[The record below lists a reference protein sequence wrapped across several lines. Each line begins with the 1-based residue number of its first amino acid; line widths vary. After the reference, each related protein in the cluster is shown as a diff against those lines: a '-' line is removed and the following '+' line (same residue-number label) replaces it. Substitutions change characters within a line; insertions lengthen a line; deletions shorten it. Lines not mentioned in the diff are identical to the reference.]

1 MADNP
6 FFRNP
11 LDVATDEI
19 RGQRFELPDLS
30 QISTRQEDPS
40 EREPSRRQPSGNFLP
55 PEPLTPIFTQ
65 AAQEYGVPVDVLM
78 ALAQQESS
86 YRTEAI
92 GVPTKWGRAKGI
104 MQYID
109 PTAESLGI
117 NPFDPAQA
125 ISAAALQFRER
136 IDNGYS
142 VEEAIMA
149 HHGGDDRRQWG
160 PKTRQYA
167 RDVLGKSRTVADQ
180 FRPLYQQSIQTQQ
193 PQLDQGAVQAAI
205 EAGTAQ
211 PEQTQQ
217 QPQQRAG
224 QQPDNA
230 IDGMTGA
237 DQKNVEGNTRTP
249 IDVIRDMGTSI
260 QEFATSGQERPSSG
274 ILGTEAGQLTQQAQQ
289 AADNPQPMREPTQQD
304 RDEIDGMTGAAERVR
319 TDLEPLSET
328 QKQERLNELNTRF
341 ESLQPPSPETQERI
355 KTAAQQIEQEA
366 SALEAQRES
375 VSSQSDVLAFNR
387 RLRELNERIEQH
399 RREVDQYNESI
410 QRYETEADRIRG
422 EYQNV
427 LDAPAPEPGETSI
440 LGWAENLAKSG
451 ASGTL
456 TAVGASIEGAGIM
469 AEQASRVEAN
479 RQVDDAAKRI
489 ETTRQRMAET
499 LRNMEG
505 RSEEEIARAM
515 KPWATEL
522 TKRETEF
529 HREITQWAEREPNA
543 AAEWM
548 RGLGVDVNELAK
560 ELQADPEYQGI
571 ATDISSGIGSMLT
584 YLGPGFLTTLMTRG
598 APAATR
604 AAAGIIGASTL
615 AGPAGAS
622 EAYNRAIKYGLP
634 EEEALEV
641 AMRGIPAGV
650 VQVAPVAVIL
660 KRIPA
665 QLQGKAA
672 GQLRALLETFGAE
685 FIAEGAGAVMQNLVE
700 QSYNEEKGTWDDSLY
715 QAAIGGSSAA
725 LIQLGIQV
733 ATRGRGAFAGPRQQ
747 EADKYIDDYEFAVS
761 ADEIAAKL
769 LDPDRAQLMLRR
781 PEEVSPDL
789 TLNGQISQPT
799 GAAPEGPV
807 DRAVQ
812 EAAAQQAVEN
822 VAGERVSVATRAGTI
837 AGTVESY
844 TEDGQGGYRAQIL
857 SDDGMMYVFTDQDGV
872 TLVRDGGTGAS
883 LSQPAANSNETD
895 YSSRVAQRI
904 SYLDQALTEEDIQDL
919 VDAEFQDAGGENT
932 QEREA
937 FFDAVRQRLEDINA
951 QAASEYA
958 ESGTPIEEAPQTE
971 QAAEQQNVDSAQSG
985 GLTALPY
992 GGKQWNQETGQAE
1005 DMSGQAE
1012 IVDYS
1017 GRRVVMKN
1025 VNGVMVPFYQSTGA
1039 GGKAETSAG
1048 KWYPFT
1054 GIGKDGWLNKLGGKD
1069 LADYYG
1075 SPALRRAAEELD
1087 ATLGDIRNR
1096 TDIPKTGMTGAGEA
1110 FVNAINNA
1118 FPGQQATE
1126 NNLNDSRS
1134 RVEGSIAALKRAV
1147 DSEASAQS
1155 SQPTEQPAGEPEAA
1169 QVETTQ
1175 EPIVEHVTK
1184 KGKTLRGVLRD
1195 IPLDKAKEID
1205 PYAFRKDGK
1214 SFIRADRLSD
1224 EQRGD
1229 TVSAQSQQA
1238 GESEA
1243 TSKSTP
1249 DLVMKSDGSPF
1260 ASEAVAKRAAKNR
1273 RLKDHV
1279 PVEVDG
1285 GWALSAQPAPSD
1297 SQRKSVKLTPASPR
1311 DFDLHGW
1318 RKPRR
1323 GEGQVYSIE
1332 KNGESIG
1339 FADVSFFPNGEARIE
1354 DIVSDE
1360 GSGSIGTADVRA
1372 LLRELRRI
1380 RPEINKISG
1389 ERVSGIRR
1397 GGRHGFA
1404 GSGEEVSVQLR
1415 NSPAESQRKS
1425 EQPQAEQ
1432 EAATK
1437 RPRIGDPDY
1446 SLIDAMND
1454 LMEMRAEVDAQGM
1467 VADARLMDRVRRQE
1481 QLVREMEA
1489 ERQAVQQP
1497 GNDVDSWQAQAE
1509 EALSRVPSNH
1519 PMRRKWAA
1527 SVRNGLR
1534 SAGDRESVLSAM
1546 REAAET
1552 DISDTSTSGRNG
1564 DKEIGTNSEGN
1575 TLYQDKNGV
1584 RYYLETSGQ
1593 TQFKVSESVRVTPN
1607 GTEVNTSKRAGSE
1620 FETQEEIAARNEQ
1633 QPEAKPKA
1641 SQNTIFTEDAAE
1653 KARAVLRAK
1662 LGQINSGIDPEIM
1675 QAGITLAGYHI
1686 EKGARTFAAYA
1697 KAMVDDMGD
1706 NVRPYLKSWYMGVK
1720 YDPRAA
1726 GFDGMS
1732 SAAEVEA
1739 ADIDTIAREEATNDT
1754 QGTAPDAN
1762 TGDEGSSAESVQAP
1776 AEQQDA
1782 GNDAGQPAGGVRR
1795 NQGRAQERGSQSDAD
1810 AGQPGVQGRP
1820 DGRDTTSDAGVR
1832 NGRGDSAQSSGRT
1845 DRRPG
1850 DYRIQPGELKRTGSW
1865 RNTAEQNVE
1874 IVELVKRLDEE
1885 GRPATRDEQA
1895 KLAKFT
1901 GWGASEIA
1909 NGIFPDANGRY
1920 KDDRWKA
1927 LGERLKA
1934 AMTDE
1939 EYAQARRTTQYAHYT
1954 SEGVIRSIYD
1964 GLTRMGFAG
1973 GSVLE
1978 PGMGVGSFRGLM
1990 PSQVMSNSQYT
2001 GVEYDTFTGKIA
2013 KHLYPDSNVI
2023 IGDFTRTKLP
2033 KEFFDAAIGNPPFS
2047 RTKVTA
2053 DPEYRK
2059 HSFMLHDY
2067 FFAKTIDRVKP
2078 GGLVTFVTSKGTMD
2092 KGNARARQYLA
2103 ERANLVGAIRL
2114 PQTAFKDNA
2123 GTEVVTDVLF
2133 FQKRGPGVPENDVAW
2148 LGTKE
2153 ISTPQG
2159 TATINEYFADHPEMV
2174 LGEHAMTGSMYR
2186 ANEYTVTPRQGV
2198 DIEQAFAEAIKNLPE
2213 DVYRPQRGSREEK
2226 AAVVDRDFNPKHQKE
2241 GGVYLGDDGTL
2252 RIIENGSGVALE
2264 SRTGSNGKDI
2274 PLNPKQKEW
2283 LKGYVGV
2290 RDALKQT
2297 QLDQLTNGNWE
2308 ASLKA
2313 LNDAYDAFT
2322 KKHGKI
2328 LAHTVSEKENADG
2341 SISVTRRFKNNPL
2354 LDIDVESP
2362 LVYAIEDIKPDGSIV
2377 KAPSMLGRTLQKDPE
2392 PQIKTT
2398 QDALFVSLNQIGSL
2412 NVDDVARLAGIS
2424 RDEVISEL
2432 GDLIYNDPSTGWT
2445 MADEYLSGDVVK
2457 KLREAEAA
2465 ARVDRNMRRN
2475 VEALK
2480 AVQPR
2485 QLAPADITVQ
2495 LGSHWVPASDV
2506 QNFAAEIL
2514 SERIDVNYS
2523 PQAAAWSAEG
2533 GRRMA
2538 GEWSTSARSTGEILD
2553 GVLNNRQLKV
2563 TYRDSEGKTHTD
2575 TEATEAVNNIAKK
2588 MRDAF
2593 RRWIWQDTART
2604 ERLVSYY
2611 NENFNN
2617 IVPRQ
2622 FDGSHLTLPGVSTR
2636 FDLYPHQKR
2645 AIWRA
2650 IQEGNTYFAHSV
2662 GAGKTFT
2669 MIAAGMEE
2677 RRLGL
2682 SRKPAYVVPNHMLAQ
2697 FSKEFLELYPT
2708 ANIMVADEK
2717 NFHTRNRQRFVAQAA
2732 LNDPDAIIITHSAF
2746 GMIGMSDEF
2755 SNDFIQKQVDEM
2767 RAILDEVDKSDR
2779 LTRKQIEQRIE
2790 QLENRLVS
2798 KQRGEKKD
2806 KVLTF
2811 EELGVDRLF
2820 VDEAHEF
2827 RKLDFATNRGNIKG
2841 IDSTGSQKA
2850 LDLFMKTQ
2858 YLEQKNP
2865 GRSLVMASGTPVTNT
2880 MGELYTVQRFF
2891 QQDQLEAD
2899 GLSRFDAW
2907 SNHFGEVV
2915 EGFEQNAA
2923 GGYQV
2928 VSRFAKF
2935 VNVADLMSRVRSFM
2949 DVLTSE
2955 QLGDLVQRPSV
2966 EGGQREVVVTPVPD
2980 GYKAYQ
2986 KELESRIKQIQ
2997 SRSGPPAPGDDII
3010 LNVIADGRFSAIDMR
3025 FVDPTLPSDPNSKLN
3040 RLLDDVIAAYHDTAE
3055 NEYRTGSS
3063 KDPVPGSSLMVFTD
3077 LGLGEASAKNRG
3089 FDMKAWMRKR
3099 LIDGGVS
3106 PSHIAFMR
3114 DNKQHAKKER
3124 LFSDMRQ
3131 GKKRILIGGKDMET
3145 GVNVQKRLSHLFHL
3159 DAPWFPAAVEQREGR
3174 IIRQGNQN
3182 QSVNVKAYATKG
3194 SYDSTMWGMLSRK
3207 ARFIEQAMSGDANM
3221 RSMDDVSE
3229 ASSFE
3234 MASALASGDERYL
3247 KLAGLKSD
3255 VERLNRLYSAHRT
3268 EQRQLANDERWVKS
3282 SLDNNRKIVG
3292 EIETAIN
3299 SRQEI
3304 RAGEFEGKVGSQT
3317 FDKRED
3323 FSNAIFDA
3331 FKAKAEANTE
3341 GDAVLGKLGG
3351 FDVVYSGL
3359 KLKGSGD
3366 FSASLDMRLPGDNES
3381 LAVYPIDPGMSISG
3395 IATRAVNQV
3404 NRLDRDLADRRDQVE
3419 QLERRLEKIESRKGA
3434 PFAEMQELTDKQEE
3448 LTELELELASE
3459 QSTMDEAQDEAAQQE
3474 SSTVIAD
3481 SASLGGRGL
3490 TTDEMDARLREGST
3504 GEVMGRLLD
3513 NGKIVLHDT
3522 VRNALPGAP
3531 AGTAAFVDTRGRVHL
3546 IGRNISPQ
3554 TMESTIIHEMFHS
3567 AVRPLIGTEQW
3578 NSLQRDLGRLY
3589 RQYERS
3595 SGKARDFFD
3604 MAKRRIDYAQSVGD
3618 TMNEARKIEEFGAYA
3633 IEEYANAP
3641 ASIKKWVD
3649 NMLGHVKAWL
3659 RRAFGIQAGQI
3670 TPAQLRSLT
3679 LAAMRNGEL
3688 APSPSLGTAMNVTG
3702 PTDTPEFR
3710 RWFGDS
3716 KVVDEN
3722 GEPLVVY
3729 HGTKADIASFDA
3741 SQGGVSTG
3749 AQSARMGF
3757 FFTPDRS
3764 LAAEYSRKAAPPQ
3777 INAATKRK
3785 REALLADDDASFMEA
3800 MTEIQE
3806 YYSSISD
3813 DPNFAYA
3820 GSSVMPSYL
3829 SIKNPLEV
3837 DYKGDSYRDTAYAEH
3852 IGRAISEGRDGLII
3866 RNTFDPATPDYN
3878 ALTDIYVAFKP
3889 EQIKSAIGNR
3899 GTFDTENPDIT
3910 MSVRMPESERKAAE
3924 RRSVA
3929 QATKAIRQPDD
3940 NPNDF
3945 DGGVIRDLGRVA
3957 NWVQHP
3963 YTIASL
3969 NPEFTPVFRTGMRQ
3983 AQFRDEIIAEMFP
3996 DFQNYH
4002 SLPAA
4007 KRANVNKVLEIG
4019 RLTGMSFT
4027 EQSLKDGIINPG
4039 FKTVVAYDENGDI
4052 VRRKEPI
4059 HAALTK
4065 PNEEVKLTAE
4075 ERTAYIGLRQMF
4087 DGALDRFRDQTLID
4101 FNLSEFVGLSD
4112 PVSAIMDSISDDMSV
4127 KQQERLQNIA
4137 QTIQEIEQAK
4147 RTGYVPLSRYGRYAI
4162 TVKEDRA
4169 NIEYVKN
4176 PEGGWIARGVP
4187 DDMDAFM
4194 EEIGA
4199 TWNDLEGGWQV
4210 DGAQRQALRR
4220 ENSRTVYSE
4229 KVEVTDLRDRMIQWR
4244 AEKTGAPATRIP
4256 AVRAARDRIK
4266 QEWVGDHANRR
4277 ISVFDTQRKQDKAKV
4292 SLTELD
4298 SLAELTQLDNETW
4311 GAVREQFS
4319 KAMQGRGFRKHFFHS
4334 DNVPGYTIDFERAI
4348 GDYIASMAGHL
4359 SRRHHERDWQDAI
4372 SNIKGRRMGRYAEEY
4387 KDYVNNPQEEYAMLR
4402 QTGFLYYIA
4411 GNVSTA
4417 ALNATQVPIMT
4428 MPILTQASNSAIA
4441 SMEVTRAYK
4450 DALRMTS
4457 FVDKGLD
4464 MFDPADAPADVRD
4477 EVQAAWDEGM
4487 FAPQFTHE
4495 VMGFTGRSDTGL
4507 KAGYEKTINY
4517 VASSYTYIER
4527 LNRLVTYIAAVRTAK
4542 RKGTKANAERAFK
4555 GNALARHT
4563 LLGDN
4568 WSPKAFGEFIV
4579 DESQFLMGKQN
4590 RSKMLRSHGSAI
4602 FQFMSF
4608 VMNSL
4613 QAWYRWAS
4621 LHGRDGKMGVAASI
4635 AAIVALSGVWGAPG
4649 LDHLREMYERFY
4661 AWMFGE
4667 DEDLKANLRQW
4678 IYEKTG
4684 SVRLAEIVDKGGL
4697 YPLGM
4702 DMSGRIGMM
4711 SIAPDLTSVTG
4722 ALGIPADLL
4731 IGRPVRAIEKARSG
4745 DTLGAVGEALP
4756 NFAKNPIIA
4765 QSWREKGVRSGR
4777 GQQILTPE
4785 QIPTHALWY
4794 KSLGIQSTA
4803 VTNARDYLWAQYRSQ
4818 TRIDGIKG
4826 RYLNRIAQAETEAIR
4841 NENPDRQA
4849 EIEARI
4855 EAVWAEVDAYNRAN
4869 PERPIR
4875 IQPSQ
4880 IRQRIERN
4888 LYGLEAL
4895 AGKERRDART
4905 DAEML
4910 REVYRIDETL
4920 EMDDER

>member
-1 MADNP
+1 
-6 FFRNP
+6 
-11 LDVATDEI
+11 
-19 RGQRFELPDLS
+19 
-30 QISTRQEDPS
+30 
-40 EREPSRRQPSGNFLP
+40 
-55 PEPLTPIFTQ
+55 
-65 AAQEYGVPVDVLM
+65 
-78 ALAQQESS
+78 
-86 YRTEAI
+86 
-92 GVPTKWGRAKGI
+92 
-104 MQYID
+104 
-109 PTAESLGI
+109 
-117 NPFDPAQA
+117 
-125 ISAAALQFRER
+125 
-136 IDNGYS
+136 
-142 VEEAIMA
+142 
-149 HHGGDDRRQWG
+149 
-160 PKTRQYA
+160 
-167 RDVLGKSRTVADQ
+167 
-180 FRPLYQQSIQTQQ
+180 
-193 PQLDQGAVQAAI
+193 
-205 EAGTAQ
+205 
-211 PEQTQQ
+211 
-217 QPQQRAG
+217 
-224 QQPDNA
+224 
-230 IDGMTGA
+230 
-237 DQKNVEGNTRTP
+237 
-249 IDVIRDMGTSI
+249 
-260 QEFATSGQERPSSG
+260 
-274 ILGTEAGQLTQQAQQ
+274 
-289 AADNPQPMREPTQQD
+289 
-304 RDEIDGMTGAAERVR
+304 
-319 TDLEPLSET
+319 
-328 QKQERLNELNTRF
+328 
-341 ESLQPPSPETQERI
+341 
-355 KTAAQQIEQEA
+355 
-366 SALEAQRES
+366 
-375 VSSQSDVLAFNR
+375 
-387 RLRELNERIEQH
+387 
-399 RREVDQYNESI
+399 
-410 QRYETEADRIRG
+410 
-422 EYQNV
+422 
-427 LDAPAPEPGETSI
+427 
-440 LGWAENLAKSG
+440 
-451 ASGTL
+451 
-456 TAVGASIEGAGIM
+456 
-469 AEQASRVEAN
+469 
-479 RQVDDAAKRI
+479 
-489 ETTRQRMAET
+489 
-499 LRNMEG
+499 
-505 RSEEEIARAM
+505 
-515 KPWATEL
+515 
-522 TKRETEF
+522 
-529 HREITQWAEREPNA
+529 
-543 AAEWM
+543 
-548 RGLGVDVNELAK
+548 
-560 ELQADPEYQGI
+560 
-571 ATDISSGIGSMLT
+571 
-584 YLGPGFLTTLMTRG
+584 
-598 APAATR
+598 
-604 AAAGIIGASTL
+604 
-615 AGPAGAS
+615 
-622 EAYNRAIKYGLP
+622 
-634 EEEALEV
+634 
-641 AMRGIPAGV
+641 
-650 VQVAPVAVIL
+650 
-660 KRIPA
+660 
-665 QLQGKAA
+665 
-672 GQLRALLETFGAE
+672 
-685 FIAEGAGAVMQNLVE
+685 
-700 QSYNEEKGTWDDSLY
+700 
-715 QAAIGGSSAA
+715 
-725 LIQLGIQV
+725 
-733 ATRGRGAFAGPRQQ
+733 
-747 EADKYIDDYEFAVS
+747 
-761 ADEIAAKL
+761 
-769 LDPDRAQLMLRR
+769 
-781 PEEVSPDL
+781 
-789 TLNGQISQPT
+789 
-799 GAAPEGPV
+799 
-807 DRAVQ
+807 
-812 EAAAQQAVEN
+812 
-822 VAGERVSVATRAGTI
+822 
-837 AGTVESY
+837 
-844 TEDGQGGYRAQIL
+844 
-857 SDDGMMYVFTDQDGV
+857 
-872 TLVRDGGTGAS
+872 
-883 LSQPAANSNETD
+883 
-895 YSSRVAQRI
+895 
-904 SYLDQALTEEDIQDL
+904 
-919 VDAEFQDAGGENT
+919 
-932 QEREA
+932 
-937 FFDAVRQRLEDINA
+937 
-951 QAASEYA
+951 
-958 ESGTPIEEAPQTE
+958 
-971 QAAEQQNVDSAQSG
+971 
-985 GLTALPY
+985 
-992 GGKQWNQETGQAE
+992 
-1005 DMSGQAE
+1005 
-1012 IVDYS
+1012 
-1017 GRRVVMKN
+1017 
-1025 VNGVMVPFYQSTGA
+1025 
-1039 GGKAETSAG
+1039 
-1048 KWYPFT
+1048 
-1054 GIGKDGWLNKLGGKD
+1054 
-1069 LADYYG
+1069 
-1075 SPALRRAAEELD
+1075 
-1087 ATLGDIRNR
+1087 
-1096 TDIPKTGMTGAGEA
+1096 
-1110 FVNAINNA
+1110 
-1118 FPGQQATE
+1118 
-1126 NNLNDSRS
+1126 
-1134 RVEGSIAALKRAV
+1134 
-1147 DSEASAQS
+1147 
-1155 SQPTEQPAGEPEAA
+1155 
-1169 QVETTQ
+1169 
-1175 EPIVEHVTK
+1175 
-1184 KGKTLRGVLRD
+1184 
-1195 IPLDKAKEID
+1195 
-1205 PYAFRKDGK
+1205 
-1214 SFIRADRLSD
+1214 
-1224 EQRGD
+1224 
-1229 TVSAQSQQA
+1229 
-1238 GESEA
+1238 
-1243 TSKSTP
+1243 
-1249 DLVMKSDGSPF
+1249 
-1260 ASEAVAKRAAKNR
+1260 
-1273 RLKDHV
+1273 
-1279 PVEVDG
+1279 
-1285 GWALSAQPAPSD
+1285 
-1297 SQRKSVKLTPASPR
+1297 
-1311 DFDLHGW
+1311 
-1318 RKPRR
+1318 
-1323 GEGQVYSIE
+1323 
-1332 KNGESIG
+1332 
-1339 FADVSFFPNGEARIE
+1339 
-1354 DIVSDE
+1354 
-1360 GSGSIGTADVRA
+1360 
-1372 LLRELRRI
+1372 
-1380 RPEINKISG
+1380 
-1389 ERVSGIRR
+1389 
-1397 GGRHGFA
+1397 
-1404 GSGEEVSVQLR
+1404 
-1415 NSPAESQRKS
+1415 
-1425 EQPQAEQ
+1425 
-1432 EAATK
+1432 
-1437 RPRIGDPDY
+1437 
-1446 SLIDAMND
+1446 
-1454 LMEMRAEVDAQGM
+1454 
-1467 VADARLMDRVRRQE
+1467 
-1481 QLVREMEA
+1481 
-1489 ERQAVQQP
+1489 
-1497 GNDVDSWQAQAE
+1497 
-1509 EALSRVPSNH
+1509 
-1519 PMRRKWAA
+1519 
-1527 SVRNGLR
+1527 
-1534 SAGDRESVLSAM
+1534 
-1546 REAAET
+1546 
-1552 DISDTSTSGRNG
+1552 
-1564 DKEIGTNSEGN
+1564 
-1575 TLYQDKNGV
+1575 
-1584 RYYLETSGQ
+1584 
-1593 TQFKVSESVRVTPN
+1593 
-1607 GTEVNTSKRAGSE
+1607 
-1620 FETQEEIAARNEQ
+1620 
-1633 QPEAKPKA
+1633 
-1641 SQNTIFTEDAAE
+1641 
-1653 KARAVLRAK
+1653 
-1662 LGQINSGIDPEIM
+1662 
-1675 QAGITLAGYHI
+1675 
-1686 EKGARTFAAYA
+1686 
-1697 KAMVDDMGD
+1697 
-1706 NVRPYLKSWYMGVK
+1706 
-1720 YDPRAA
+1720 
-1726 GFDGMS
+1726 
-1732 SAAEVEA
+1732 
-1739 ADIDTIAREEATNDT
+1739 
-1754 QGTAPDAN
+1754 
-1762 TGDEGSSAESVQAP
+1762 
-1776 AEQQDA
+1776 
-1782 GNDAGQPAGGVRR
+1782 
-1795 NQGRAQERGSQSDAD
+1795 
-1810 AGQPGVQGRP
+1810 
-1820 DGRDTTSDAGVR
+1820 
-1832 NGRGDSAQSSGRT
+1832 
-1845 DRRPG
+1845 
-1850 DYRIQPGELKRTGSW
+1850 
-1865 RNTAEQNVE
+1865 
-1874 IVELVKRLDEE
+1874 
-1885 GRPATRDEQA
+1885 
-1895 KLAKFT
+1895 
-1901 GWGASEIA
+1901 
-1909 NGIFPDANGRY
+1909 
-1920 KDDRWKA
+1920 
-1927 LGERLKA
+1927 
-1934 AMTDE
+1934 MTDE

-2186 ANEYTVTPRQGV
+2186 SNEYTVTPRQGV

-2213 DVYRPQRGSREEK
+2213 DMYRPQRGSREEK

-2264 SRTGSNGKDI
+2264 SRTGSNGKNI

-2290 RDALKQT
+2290 RDALKQA

-2514 SERIDVNYS
+2514 NERIDVNYS

-2662 GAGKTFT
+2662 GAGKAQPLDAKILTPNGWKLMGDIKPGDMVITQSGKPTMVEAVFPQGDKEIYRVSFSDGSSTECCDEHLWLTHTYAERNAANNALRLGKEWECAKPKVRQLSEIRETLNASHLGAKNHSIPMVEPVEFDQQLVPLDPYLIGALIGDGHIGEKSVSITGADHEVIYSLVVPDGVHLRKNDSDDRCTSWHFIGTEWRNNPVLTACRDLGLAGKVSHEKFVPDVYKFNDTQVRLAVLKGLMDTDGTVSKRGHSASFSTASNRLADDVAFLVQSLGGTAKISTKKTAYAHNGERKNGRLAYNVSVSMPANVNPFHIGRKAGALIPKTKYKPTRYIVGVEPIGRKAAQCIRVSDPSHLYVTDDFIVTHNTFT

-3077 LGLGEASAKNRG
+3077 LGLGEASAKNRVV
-3089 FDMKAWMRKR
+3089 DMKAWMRKR

-3247 KLAGLKSD
+3247 KMAGLKSD

-3292 EIETAIN
+3292 EIETALK

-3434 PFAEMQELTDKQEE
+3434 PFAEMQELTDKQDE

-3554 TMESTIIHEMFHS
+3554 TMESTIMHEMFHS

-3589 RQYERS
+3589 RQYEHS

-3618 TMNEARKIEEFGAYA
+3618 TMNDARKIEEFGAYA

-3641 ASIKKWVD
+3641 ASLKKWVD

-3688 APSPSLGTAMNVTG
+3688 APSPSLGTALNVQQIQ
-3702 PTDTPEFR
+3702 EAER
-3710 RWFGDS
+3710 
-3716 KVVDEN
+3716 
-3722 GEPLVVY
+3722 
-3729 HGTKADIASFDA
+3729 A
-3741 SQGGVSTG
+3741 
-3749 AQSARMGF
+3749 
-3757 FFTPDRS
+3757 
-3764 LAAEYSRKAAPPQ
+3764 AAE
-3777 INAATKRK
+3777 
-3785 REALLADDDASFMEA
+3785 
-3800 MTEIQE
+3800 
-3806 YYSSISD
+3806 
-3813 DPNFAYA
+3813 
-3820 GSSVMPSYL
+3820 
-3829 SIKNPLEV
+3829 
-3837 DYKGDSYRDTAYAEH
+3837 H
-3852 IGRAISEGRDGLII
+3852 RA
-3866 RNTFDPATPDYN
+3866 
-3878 ALTDIYVAFKP
+3878 
-3889 EQIKSAIGNR
+3889 
-3899 GTFDTENPDIT
+3899 
-3910 MSVRMPESERKAAE
+3910 
-3924 RRSVA
+3924 VA

-4229 KVEVTDLRDRMIQWR
+4229 KVEATDLRDRMIQWR

-4334 DNVPGYTIDFERAI
+4334 DNVPGYTADFERAI

-4359 SRRHHERDWQDAI
+4359 SRRHHERDWQDSI

-4402 QTGFLYYIA
+4402 LTGFLFYIA

-4457 FVDKGLD
+4457 FVDKGMD

-4590 RSKMLRSHGSAI
+4590 RSKMLRSHGAAI

-4635 AAIVALSGVWGAPG
+4635 AAIVALSGIWGAPG
-4649 LDHLREMYERFY
+4649 LDHLREIYERFY

-4667 DEDLKANLRQW
+4667 DEDLKASLRQW

-4777 GQQILTPE
+4777 GQQILTPD

-4841 NENPDRQA
+4841 NENPERQA

-4875 IQPSQ
+4875 IRPSQ